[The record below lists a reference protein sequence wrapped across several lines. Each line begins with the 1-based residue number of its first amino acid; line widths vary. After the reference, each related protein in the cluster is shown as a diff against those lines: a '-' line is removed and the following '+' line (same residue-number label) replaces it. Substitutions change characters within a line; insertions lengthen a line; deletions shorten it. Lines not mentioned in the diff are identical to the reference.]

1 MSNNK
6 KATILLI
13 EDEDGL
19 ILTLTDCLENQG
31 YEIVARK
38 DGIQG
43 EKEALSGKAYDLIL
57 LDVMLPG
64 KDGFQVC
71 KSIRDSHNNIPILML
86 TARDTPFDT
95 VLGLRLGADDYL
107 TKPFNT
113 EVLLARIDA
122 LLRRS
127 QYECSDKEK
136 VDIFFFGNYALNT
149 IKQNL
154 THEGVNIPLNAQE
167 YRLLYYLVR
176 NPGRVISRQ
185 ELLDEVWGYDDVLTT
200 RTIDVH
206 IAWLRHKL
214 GEKDVPHHIRTI
226 RGAGY
231 KFVVEE

>member
-1 MSNNK
+1 MSDMK

-31 YEIVARK
+31 YAVVSRK

-43 EKEALSGKAYDLIL
+43 EKEALSGKDYDLIL

-64 KDGFQVC
+64 KDGFQIC
-71 KSIRDSHNNIPILML
+71 RTLRDFNKKVPILML

-107 TKPFNT
+107 SKPFNT

-122 LLRRS
+122 LLRRA
-127 QYECSDKEK
+127 QYDCAGNKDT
-136 VDIFFFGNYALNT
+136 DILLFGNYTLDT
-149 IKQNL
+149 VKHEL
-154 THEGVNIPLNAQE
+154 TDRGVIIPLNAQE
-167 YRLLYYLVR
+167 YRLLCYLVR

-185 ELLDEVWGYDDVLTT
+185 ELLDEVWGYDDAYTT

-214 GEKDVPHHIRTI
+214 GEKDVPRHIRTI

-231 KFVVEE
+231 KFVNEV